1 MIGSFTILEHPA
13 DMGIEA
19 RGETVS
25 QAFEQSAIGLMSII
39 VELSSVSI
47 KDEQT
52 IELHASDR
60 EQLLVK
66 WLTEILYL
74 YDGQQFVS
82 KKFHIDELTNT
93 SLHAT
98 IRGEPLSAEKH
109 QTLLDVKAITY
120 HQLLIEEQEHQ
131 SIIRVFLDI

>member
-1 MIGSFTILEHPA
+1 MNGSFTILEHPA

-47 KDEQT
+47 KEEQT
-52 IELHASDR
+52 IELQASDR

-74 YDGQQFVS
+74 YDGQQFIS
-82 KKFHIDELTNT
+82 KKFHIDELTDT

-98 IRGEPLSAEKH
+98 IQGEPLRAEKH

-120 HQLLIEEQEHQ
+120 HQLSIEQQEHQ
-131 SIIRVFLDI
+131 SIVRVFLDI